1 MKLEIIISFF
11 LLGIV
16 CFAAKSQHTS
26 TGGRFKVDQ
35 IKGCAPLTVEIIEY
49 VAPYVCDG
57 TSPCEVFFEG
67 TPIQNDTIHTYTQPG
82 NYTLTV
88 LFQAGTGTDRI
99 NITVLPDTPPEFEV
113 YSCEGNSVQVNV
125 TDTNANYNS
134 YDINFGDGTP
144 IAPGVARLS
153 PINHTYSTPGQ
164 RTITV
169 EGRSSNDAGNCT
181 PGSRSITPINAFNP
195 PAIDELT
202 VLSDKDIQ
210 LNFDPLNQP
219 NVLYRLE
226 ISVNGSTSFQNLQN
240 VYNIPSITINNLR
253 TDDNFYCFRLAVYD
267 PCNNATPPRY
277 SNTICSSNFD
287 ATPQNNIN
295 RLTWA
300 TSSTGVSN
308 YSISKSPGTA
318 LSAATTVTSLN
329 DTDIV
334 CGTEYCYQQTTNYAN
349 GSRSISLQKCAT
361 AISTDIP
368 TVVEN
373 ISSIVGTNSVELR
386 WTQDPAFNANGYS
399 ITKNVN
405 GSFAERD
412 TVTATTYTDDAYAL
426 DVTSCYT
433 INYEDACENKSPVSV
448 EVCPLMLIGS
458 LLEDN
463 VVSLSWNA
471 YSGWEN
477 GVDHYIVEKF
487 NDQGQ
492 LVRTFNAGTN
502 VTYVDNTQDLQNQI
516 AVYRI
521 TAIANENGVVSSISN
536 TITIIKDPN
545 LFSPT
550 AFTPNADGLNDIFN
564 VFGQYI
570 EVFEMSIFNRW
581 GEIMYNTN
589 DIEQGWN
596 GFYKGTL
603 MPEGTYVFRA
613 TITDQAGRSF
623 DRAGTVLLLRKN

>member
-1 MKLEIIISFF
+1 MTVKIWIGVFIFWLAT
-11 LLGIV
+11 V
-16 CFAAKSQHTS
+16 CAFAQYPSRDGNFQ
-26 TGGRFKVDQ
+26 VDQ
-35 IKGCAPLTVEIIEY
+35 IKGCAPLTINISVPIT
-49 VAPYVCDG
+49 VCDPPNG
-57 TSPCEVFFEG
+57 KPCDFFFEG
-67 TPIQNDTIHTYTQPG
+67 QPYQNVFTWTYATPGEFDLVGI
-82 NYTLTV
+82 
-88 LFQAGTGTDRI
+88 FQGGIPSDRI
-99 NITVLPDTPPEFEV
+99 TITVLPNTPAEFEV
-113 YSCEGNSVQVNV
+113 YSCGSNGVQVKI
-125 TDTNANYNS
+125 TDTNYADYIVDFNDPTVMYDTVLLNPSATANHS
-134 YDINFGDGTP
+134 YPASANQSITVRG
-144 IAPGVARLS
+144 R
-153 PINHTYSTPGQ
+153 YSGADDNCSEVTQ
-164 RTITV
+164 QVRTIPVLAPPTIDQLEV
-169 EGRSSNDAGNCT
+169 LNSSDVQLD
-181 PGSRSITPINAFNP
+181 FN
-195 PAIDELT
+195 
-202 VLSDKDIQ
+202 
-210 LNFDPLNQP
+210 NNGQP
-219 NVLYRLE
+219 NVLFRLE
-226 ISVNGSTSFQNLQN
+226 IAVNNSTNFQFHSN
-240 VYNIPSITINNLR
+240 VFGTSSATLSNLR
-253 TDDNFYCFRLAVYD
+253 TDDNFYCFRLAAFD
-267 PCNNATPPRY
+267 PCNNLNYY

-308 YSISKSPGTA
+308 YSISKSPGIA
-318 LSAATTVTSLN
+318 LSTVSTATSLN

-334 CGTEYCYQQTTNYAN
+334 CGAEYCYQQTTNYTN

-361 AISTDIP
+361 AMSTDIP

-373 ISSIVGTNSVELR
+373 ISTIVGTNSVELR

-399 ITKNVN
+399 ITKSIN

-412 TVTATTYTDDAYAL
+412 TVTAATYTDNAYTL

-448 EVCPLMLIGS
+448 EVCPLMLLGS

-487 NDQGQ
+487 NEQGQ

-521 TAIANENGVVSSISN
+521 TAIANEAGVVSSISN

-581 GEIMYNTN
+581 GEMMYNTN

-596 GFYKGTL
+596 GFYKGNL

-623 DRAGTVLLLRKN
+623 DRSGTILLLRKN